1 MAMKTAH
8 AVIGSGYGDEGKG
21 LMTDY
26 LAFREAVPA
35 VVRTNGGAQAG
46 HSVQTPDGRRHV
58 FHHIASGAL
67 AGAATHLSQFFVSH
81 PLFFMRERKVIL
93 DLGGNTAVSIDPR
106 SIITTPYD
114 MMINQVMENARG
126 GARHGSCGMGFGEAI
141 ERNLNDEF
149 ALAVGDFEKGADHIR
164 ETLDRI
170 RMEWVPERL
179 ARLGVDTVPEV
190 EADLLASADLVERFI
205 GDCASFWNAISVRSD
220 ATLGSGVLFEGA
232 QGLLLDQDYGAFP
245 HVTRSNTGLKNMVS
259 VAREAEIGRIDVTY
273 MTRAYATR
281 HGAGPFGYEDAQTS
295 WLSMVDPTNQP
306 NDWQGTIRT
315 APLDVDAVS
324 SAIRHDLGFGGNGIE
339 VSASIGISCVDQV
352 AARMQVGV
360 GGELVEID
368 RARLSEVVMAASGL
382 EVSRL
387 SFGPTRADVID
398 LTPAVASAA

>member
-106 SIITTPYD
+106 SIVTTPYD

-149 ALAVGDFEKGADHIR
+149 ALTVGDFEKGADHIR
-164 ETLDRI
+164 QTLDRI

-179 ARLGVDTVPEV
+179 ARLGVDTMPEL

-259 VAREAEIGRIDVTY
+259 VAREAGIGRIDVTY

-281 HGAGPFGYEDAQTS
+281 HGAGPFGYEDAQTP

-324 SAIRHDLGFGGNGIE
+324 SAIRHDLGFGGDGVE

-352 AARMQVGV
+352 ADRMQVGV
-360 GGELVEID
+360 GGKLVEID
-368 RARLSEVVMAASGL
+368 RARLSDVVMTASGL

-387 SFGPTRADVID
+387 SFGPMRADVID
-398 LTPAVASAA
+398 LAPAVASAA

>member
-1 MAMKTAH
+1 MKTAH

-26 LAFREAVPA
+26 LAYREAVPV

-81 PLFFMRERKVIL
+81 PLFFMRERKIIL
-93 DLGGNTAVSIDPR
+93 DLGGNAAVSIDPR
-106 SIITTPYD
+106 SIVTTPYD

-141 ERNLNDEF
+141 ERSLNEEF
-149 ALAVGDFEKGADHIR
+149 ALTVGDFEKGADHIR
-164 ETLDRI
+164 DTLDRI
-170 RMEWVPERL
+170 RSKWVAERL
-179 ARLGVDTVPEV
+179 RRLGADTLPPL
-190 EADLLASADLVERFI
+190 EAELLASTDLVERFI

-220 ATLGSGVLFEGA
+220 ATLGDGILFEGA

-245 HVTRSNTGLKNMVS
+245 HVTRSNTGLRNMVA
-259 VAREAEIGRIDVTY
+259 VAREAGIGRIGVTY

-281 HGAGPFGYEDAQTS
+281 HGAGPFAHEDVRTP

-306 NDWQGTIRT
+306 NDWQGAIRT
-315 APLDVDAVS
+315 APLDIDAVS
-324 SAIRHDLGFGGNGIE
+324 AAIRHDLGHAGGDVEI
-339 VSASIGISCVDQV
+339 SASIGISCVDQV
-352 AARMQVGV
+352 GERMQVGV
-360 GGELVEID
+360 EGSLVEID
-368 RARLSEVVMAASGL
+368 RARLADVVTAASGL
-382 EVSRL
+382 GVSRM

-398 LTPAVASAA
+398 LEDAVASAA

>member
-1 MAMKTAH
+1 MKTAH

-26 LAFREAVPA
+26 LAYREAVPV

-67 AGAATHLSQFFVSH
+67 AGAPTHLSQFFVSH
-81 PLFFMRERKVIL
+81 PLFFMRERKTIL
-93 DLGGNTAVSIDPR
+93 DLDGNAAVSIDPR
-106 SIITTPYD
+106 SIVTTPYD
-114 MMINQVMENARG
+114 MMINQVMEKARG

-141 ERNLNDEF
+141 ERSLNEEF
-149 ALAVGDFEKGADHIR
+149 ALTVGDFEKGADHVR
-164 ETLDRI
+164 DTLDRI
-170 RMEWVPERL
+170 RREWVAERL
-179 ARLGVDTVPEV
+179 HRLGVDTLPPL
-190 EADLLASADLVERFI
+190 EADLLGSADLVERFI
-205 GDCASFWNAISVRSD
+205 EDCASFWNAISVRDD
-220 ATLGSGVLFEGA
+220 ATLGDGVLFEGA
-232 QGLLLDQDYGAFP
+232 QGLLLDQDYGSFP
-245 HVTRSNTGLKNMVS
+245 HVTRSNTGLKNMTA
-259 VAREAEIGRIDVTY
+259 VAREAGISRIDVTY

-281 HGAGPFGYEDAQTS
+281 HGAGPFAHEDVRTP

-315 APLDVDAVS
+315 APLDIDAVS
-324 SAIRHDLGFGGNGIE
+324 AAIKHDLCHAGDGVE

-352 AARMQVGV
+352 SERMQVGI
-360 GGELVEID
+360 GGKLVDID
-368 RARLSEVVMAASGL
+368 RARLADVVIATSGV

-398 LTPAVASAA
+398 LERAVASAA

>member
-93 DLGGNTAVSIDPR
+93 DLGGNAAVSIDPR

-179 ARLGVDTVPEV
+179 ARLGVDTMPEL

>member
-1 MAMKTAH
+1 MKTAH

-93 DLGGNTAVSIDPR
+93 DLGGNAAVSIDPR

-179 ARLGVDTVPEV
+179 ARLGVDTMPEL

>member
-93 DLGGNTAVSIDPR
+93 DLGGNAAVSVDPR

-170 RMEWVPERL
+170 RIEWVPERL

-259 VAREAEIGRIDVTY
+259 VAREAGIGRIDVTY

-281 HGAGPFGYEDAQTS
+281 HGAGPFGYEDAQTP

-306 NDWQGTIRT
+306 NDWQGAIRT
-315 APLDVDAVS
+315 APLNVDAVS
-324 SAIRHDLGFGGNGIE
+324 SAIRHDLGFGGDGVE

-352 AARMQVGV
+352 ADRMQVGV
-360 GGELVEID
+360 GGKLVEID
-368 RARLSEVVMAASGL
+368 RARLSDVVMTASGL

>member
-1 MAMKTAH
+1 MKTAH

-58 FHHIASGAL
+58 FHHIAAGAL

-81 PLFFMRERKVIL
+81 PLFFMRERKTIL
-93 DLGGNTAVSIDPR
+93 DLGGNAAVSIDPR
-106 SIITTPYD
+106 SIVTTPYD

-141 ERNLNDEF
+141 ERSLNEEF
-149 ALAVGDFEKGADHIR
+149 ALTVGDFEKGADHIR
-164 ETLDRI
+164 DTLDRI
-170 RMEWVPERL
+170 RGAWVAERL
-179 ARLGVDTVPEV
+179 RRLGVDTLPPL
-190 EADLLASADLVERFI
+190 EAELLASPDLVERFI

-220 ATLGSGVLFEGA
+220 ASLGSGIVFEGA

-245 HVTRSNTGLKNMVS
+245 HVTRSNTGLKNMIA
-259 VAREAEIGRIDVTY
+259 VAREAGISRIDVTY

-281 HGAGPFGYEDAQTS
+281 HGAGPFVHEDAKTP

-306 NDWQGTIRT
+306 NDWQGAIRT
-315 APLDVDAVS
+315 APLDICAVS
-324 SAIRHDLGFGGNGIE
+324 AAIRHDLGFAGDGVE

-352 AARMQVGV
+352 GDRMQVGV
-360 GGELVEID
+360 DGKLVDID
-368 RARLSEVVMAASGL
+368 RARLADIVTAESGL
-382 EVSRL
+382 GVSRM
-387 SFGPTRADVID
+387 SFGPTRADVVD
-398 LTPAVASAA
+398 LENAVASAA

>member
-106 SIITTPYD
+106 SIVTTPYD
-114 MMINQVMENARG
+114 MMINQVMENSRG

-170 RMEWVPERL
+170 RMEWIPERL
-179 ARLGVDTVPEV
+179 ARLGVDTVPDL

-259 VAREAEIGRIDVTY
+259 VAREAGIGRIDVTY

-281 HGAGPFGYEDAQTS
+281 HGAGPFGYEDAQTP

-324 SAIRHDLGFGGNGIE
+324 SAIRHDLGFGGDGVE

-352 AARMQVGV
+352 ADRMQVGV
-360 GGELVEID
+360 GGKLVEID
-368 RARLSEVVMAASGL
+368 RARLSDVVMTASGL

-387 SFGPTRADVID
+387 SFGPTRADIID
-398 LTPAVASAA
+398 LAPAVASAA

>member
-1 MAMKTAH
+1 MKTAH

-26 LAFREAVPA
+26 LAYREAVPV

-67 AGAATHLSQFFVSH
+67 AGAPTHLSQFFVSH
-81 PLFFMRERKVIL
+81 PLFFMRERKTIL
-93 DLGGNTAVSIDPR
+93 DLDGNAAVSIDPR
-106 SIITTPYD
+106 SIVTTPYD
-114 MMINQVMENARG
+114 MMINQVMEKARG

-141 ERNLNDEF
+141 ERSLNEEF
-149 ALAVGDFEKGADHIR
+149 ALTVGDFEKGADHVR
-164 ETLDRI
+164 DTLDRI
-170 RMEWVPERL
+170 RREWVAERL
-179 ARLGVDTVPEV
+179 HRLGVDTLPPL
-190 EADLLASADLVERFI
+190 EADLLGSADLVERFI
-205 GDCASFWNAISVRSD
+205 EDCASFWNAISVRDD
-220 ATLGSGVLFEGA
+220 ATLGDGVLFEGA
-232 QGLLLDQDYGAFP
+232 QGLLLDQDYGSFP
-245 HVTRSNTGLKNMVS
+245 HVTRSNTGLKNMTA
-259 VAREAEIGRIDVTY
+259 VAREAGISRIDVTY

-281 HGAGPFGYEDAQTS
+281 HGAGPFAHEDVRTP

-315 APLDVDAVS
+315 APLDIDAVS
-324 SAIRHDLGFGGNGIE
+324 AAIKHDLCHAGDGVE

-352 AARMQVGV
+352 SERMQVGI
-360 GGELVEID
+360 GGKLVDID
-368 RARLSEVVMAASGL
+368 RARLADVVIAASGV

-398 LTPAVASAA
+398 LERAVASAA

>member
-1 MAMKTAH
+1 MKTAH

-81 PLFFMRERKVIL
+81 PLFFMRERKTIL
-93 DLGGNTAVSIDPR
+93 DLGGNAAVSIDPR
-106 SIITTPYD
+106 SIVTTPYD

-141 ERNLNDEF
+141 ERSLNEEF
-149 ALAVGDFEKGADHIR
+149 ALTVGDFEKGADHIR
-164 ETLDRI
+164 DTLDRI
-170 RMEWVPERL
+170 RGDWVTERL
-179 ARLGVDTVPEV
+179 RRLGVDALPPI
-190 EADLLASADLVERFI
+190 EAELLASADLVERFI
-205 GDCASFWNAISVRSD
+205 EDCASFWNAISVRSD
-220 ATLGSGVLFEGA
+220 ATLGSGIVFEGA

-245 HVTRSNTGLKNMVS
+245 HVTRSNTGLKNMIA
-259 VAREAEIGRIDVTY
+259 VAREAGIGRIDVTY
-273 MTRAYATR
+273 MTRAYSTR
-281 HGAGPFGYEDAQTS
+281 HGAGPFAHEDASTP

-306 NDWQGTIRT
+306 NDWQGTLRT
-315 APLDVDAVS
+315 APLDIDAIS
-324 SAIRHDLGFGGNGIE
+324 AAIRHDLCHAGDGVE

-352 AARMQVGV
+352 GERMQVGV
-360 GGELVEID
+360 DGKLVEID
-368 RARLSEVVMAASGL
+368 RARLADVVTAASGL
-382 EVSRL
+382 GVSRM

-398 LTPAVASAA
+398 LKNAVASAA

>member
-259 VAREAEIGRIDVTY
+259 VAREAGIGRIDVTY

-281 HGAGPFGYEDAQTS
+281 HGAGPFGYEDAQTP
-295 WLSMVDPTNQP
+295 WFSMVDPTNQP

-324 SAIRHDLGFGGNGIE
+324 SAIRHDLGFGGDGVE

-352 AARMQVGV
+352 ADRMQVGV
-360 GGELVEID
+360 GGKLVEID
-368 RARLSEVVMAASGL
+368 RARLSDVVMTASGL

-398 LTPAVASAA
+398 PAPAVASAA

>member
-1 MAMKTAH
+1 MKTAH

-81 PLFFMRERKVIL
+81 PLFFMRERKTIL
-93 DLGGNTAVSIDPR
+93 DLGGNAAVSIDPR
-106 SIITTPYD
+106 SIVTTPYD

-141 ERNLNDEF
+141 ERSLNEEF
-149 ALAVGDFEKGADHIR
+149 ALTVGDFEKGADHIR
-164 ETLDRI
+164 DTLDRI
-170 RMEWVPERL
+170 RGAWVAERL
-179 ARLGVDTVPEV
+179 RRLGVDTLPPL
-190 EADLLASADLVERFI
+190 EAELLASPDLVERFI

-220 ATLGSGVLFEGA
+220 ASLGSGIVFEGA

-245 HVTRSNTGLKNMVS
+245 HVTRSNTGLKNMIA
-259 VAREAEIGRIDVTY
+259 VAREAGISRIDVTY

-281 HGAGPFGYEDAQTS
+281 HGAGPFVHEDAKTP

-306 NDWQGTIRT
+306 NDWQGAIRT
-315 APLDVDAVS
+315 APLDICAVS
-324 SAIRHDLGFGGNGIE
+324 AAIRHDLGFAGDGVE

-352 AARMQVGV
+352 GDRMQVGV
-360 GGELVEID
+360 DGKLVDID
-368 RARLSEVVMAASGL
+368 RARLADIVTAESGL
-382 EVSRL
+382 GVSRM
-387 SFGPTRADVID
+387 SFGPTRADVVD
-398 LTPAVASAA
+398 LENAVASAA

>member
-1 MAMKTAH
+1 MKTAR

-26 LAFREAVPA
+26 LAFRDAAPV

-81 PLFFMRERKVIL
+81 PLFFMRERQAVL
-93 DLGGNTAVSIDPR
+93 ALGGNVAVSIDPR
-106 SIITTPYD
+106 SIVTTPYD
-114 MMINQVMENARG
+114 MMINQVMENTRG
-126 GARHGSCGMGFGEAI
+126 GSRHGSCGMGFGEAI

-149 ALAVGDFEKGADHIR
+149 SLTVGDFDKGADHIR

-170 RMEWVPERL
+170 RMEWVSARL
-179 ARLGVDTVPEV
+179 ARLGVDTLPPL
-190 EADLLASADLVERFI
+190 EAELLASADLVERFI
-205 GDCASFWNAISVRSD
+205 EDCASFWNAISVRSD
-220 ATLGSGVLFEGA
+220 ATLGSGILCEGA

-245 HVTRSNTGLKNMVS
+245 HVTRSNTGLKNMVA
-259 VAREAEIGRIDVTY
+259 VANEAGIGKIDVTY

-281 HGAGPFGYEDAQTS
+281 HGAGPFSHEEGQTP

-315 APLDVDAVS
+315 APLDLDVVS
-324 SAIRHDLGFGGNGIE
+324 GAIRHDLAFAAGDVE
-339 VSASIGISCVDQV
+339 VTASVGISCVDQV
-352 AARMQVGV
+352 ADRMQVGV
-360 GGELVEID
+360 GVRLVDID
-368 RARLSEVVMAASGL
+368 RARLAEVVATNIGL
-382 EVSRL
+382 EVSRM

-398 LTPAVASAA
+398 LEAPVASAA